1 MPAVVTLKSVRE
13 IERMRASGR
22 IVAEVLEA
30 MASTVKP
37 GVTTAELDELA
48 ESIIRSHRG
57 ARPAFKGY
65 GGFPASI
72 CASVNDEVV
81 HGIPSRRRRLEPGD
95 IIGIDVGVLLDG
107 YHADAARTFAVGEV
121 SQGAQELLEAT
132 RAALEAGIEAARPG
146 GFLGDI
152 SSAIQRVAER
162 SGFSVV
168 RDLVGHGIGQ
178 HLHEDPQVP
187 NFVVRGYKELRKSD
201 FRLEPGLVLAVEPMI
216 NMGTHETRTLADQW
230 TVVTKDGLPS
240 VHVEH
245 TLALTANGV
254 IIVTADP

>member
-1 MPAVVTLKSVRE
+1 MVTLKSVRE

-30 MASTVKP
+30 MAGTVKP

-48 ESIIRSHRG
+48 EAIIRSHPG

-81 HGIPSRRRRLEPGD
+81 HGIPSRQRRLEPGD

-107 YHADAARTFAVGEV
+107 YHADAARTFAVGDV
-121 SQGAQELLEAT
+121 SQGARELLDVT

-146 GFLGDI
+146 GYLGDI

-187 NFVVRGYKELRKSD
+187 NFGAPGRGLA
-201 FRLEPGLVLAVEPMI
+201 LETGLVIAIEPMV
-216 NMGTHETRTLADQW
+216 NCGSSTVRTLDDAW
-230 TVVTKDGLPS
+230 T
-240 VHVEH
+240 
-245 TLALTANGV
+245 
-254 IIVTADP
+254 IVTADGTLSAHFEHTVAIMDEGPEILTRAA

>member
-1 MPAVVTLKSVRE
+1 VPAVVTLKSVRE
-13 IERMRASGR
+13 IERMRASGT

-30 MASTVKP
+30 MADTVKP

-48 ESIIRSHRG
+48 EAIIRSHPG

-72 CASVNDEVV
+72 CASVNEEVV
-81 HGIPSRRRRLEPGD
+81 HGIPSRQRRLERGD

-107 YHADAARTFAVGEV
+107 YHADAARTYAVGDV
-121 SQGAQELLEAT
+121 SRGARELLEVT
-132 RAALEAGIEAARPG
+132 RAALEAGVEAARPG

-187 NFVVRGYKELRKSD
+187 NFGTPGRGLA
-201 FRLEPGLVLAVEPMI
+201 LEPGLVIAIEPMV
-216 NMGTHETRTLADQW
+216 NCGSSTVRTLDDAW
-230 TVVTKDGLPS
+230 TIVTVDGTLS
-240 VHVEH
+240 AHFEH
-245 TLALTANGV
+245 TVAVMDKGPEILTRA
-254 IIVTADP
+254 A

>member
-1 MPAVVTLKSVRE
+1 LPAVVTLKSVRE

-30 MASTVKP
+30 MAGTVKP

-48 ESIIRSHRG
+48 EAIIRSHPG

-81 HGIPSRRRRLEPGD
+81 HGIPSRQRRLEPGD

-107 YHADAARTFAVGEV
+107 YHADAARTFAVGDV
-121 SQGAQELLEAT
+121 SQGARELLDVT

-146 GFLGDI
+146 GYLGDI

-187 NFVVRGYKELRKSD
+187 NFGTPGRGLA
-201 FRLEPGLVLAVEPMI
+201 LETGLVIAIEPMV
-216 NMGTHETRTLADQW
+216 NCGSSTVRTLDDAW
-230 TVVTKDGLPS
+230 T
-240 VHVEH
+240 
-245 TLALTANGV
+245 
-254 IIVTADP
+254 IVTADGTLSAHFEHTVAVMDEGPEILTRAA